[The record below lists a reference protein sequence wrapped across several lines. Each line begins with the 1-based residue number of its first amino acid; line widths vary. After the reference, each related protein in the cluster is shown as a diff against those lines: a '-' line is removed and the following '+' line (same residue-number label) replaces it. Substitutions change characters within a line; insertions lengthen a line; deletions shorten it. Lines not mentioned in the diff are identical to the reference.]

1 MEELGIAALV
11 AWEPEDEGSARS
23 HLLRGNNSEPQWKGS
38 HEEKGNA
45 KNQKARCFDA
55 SQTSVSEELT
65 VYRSDL
71 SAGGFLFSF

>member
-1 MEELGIAALV
+1 MEEVGNHCIV
-11 AWEPEDEGSARS
+11 AYEPEDEGSARS

-38 HEEKGNA
+38 HEEKENA
-45 KNQKARCFDA
+45 RNQKARCFDA
-55 SQTSVSEELT
+55 SQTSVSEQLT